1 MTQMTQTTTDNKAT
15 TTNESADVVDFTA
28 LGGSAVHQYQIGDCL
43 GQGGMGIVYRAE
55 DTKLNRPVAL
65 KFPTDAVRKDETQR
79 NLLLREARAASA
91 LNSPNIVSIY
101 EVGEFEGAPFLA
113 MEHVEGTRLSDRI
126 ENGPL
131 GLDETLDIVIQVASA
146 LENAHAAGVIH
157 RDIKSSNLLITEAGV
172 VKVLDFGI
180 AKFMH
185 QDTPTPEAA
194 TSTITVTGNIFGT
207 LSYMSPEQALGK
219 LVDHRSDLFS
229 LGVVFYQTLTGQ
241 LPFAG
246 ENLNE
251 VVDHIVHREPAAV
264 ARFNYEVSQDVEA
277 VLRKLLEKDPNLR
290 YQSARDVQIDLQ
302 RLKRDRSPQPGEGV
316 TDPAQTTQP
325 ASLRSGNPALSRRR
339 AVVLDFRNVT
349 GTAEDDTIGVSLTE
363 TVLADLNSA
372 LGLEVVG
379 REAVSEVRRLGVAI
393 DQAEAGNDTTALE
406 VARRVGAG
414 WLITGAYQQLGDRM
428 RVTAKLIDAHE
439 GTIVQTVKIDGTA
452 EQIFDLQDRIVPEL
466 TSELGDLKE
475 TPKSGEPAGRDELDA
490 MPTHMPGDQ

>member
-1 MTQMTQTTTDNKAT
+1 
-15 TTNESADVVDFTA
+15 
-28 LGGSAVHQYQIGDCL
+28 
-43 GQGGMGIVYRAE
+43 MGIVYRAE
-55 DTKLNRPVAL
+55 DTRLNRPVAL

-79 NLLLREARAASA
+79 NRLLREARAASA

-101 EVGEFEGAPFLA
+101 EVGEFEDAPFIV

-126 ENGPL
+126 DNGPL
-131 GLDETLDIVIQVASA
+131 GLDETLDIVIQVAGA
-146 LENAHAAGVIH
+146 LETAHAAGVIH

-185 QDTPTPEAA
+185 QDTPAPEAA

-219 LVDHRSDLFS
+219 PVDHRSDLFS
-229 LGVVFYQTLTGQ
+229 LGVVFYQALTGQ

-251 VVDHIVHREPAAV
+251 VVDRIVHREPPAV

-302 RLKRDRSPQPGEGV
+302 RLKRDRSPQTGEAVGEAA
-316 TDPAQTTQP
+316 PPTQP
-325 ASLRSGNPALSRRR
+325 ASLRSENFALSRRR

-349 GTAEDDTIGVSLTE
+349 GTAEDDAIGVSLTE
-363 TVLADLNSA
+363 TRA
-372 LGLEVVG
+372 
-379 REAVSEVRRLGVAI
+379 RRSEQRRL
-393 DQAEAGNDTTALE
+393 ALKSL
-406 VARRVGAG
+406 VGKPSRKCAA
-414 WLITGAYQQLGDRM
+414 WASRSTRP
-428 RVTAKLIDAHE
+428 KLA
-439 GTIVQTVKIDGTA
+439 TIRPLSRWRAAWAPDG
-452 EQIFDLQDRIVPEL
+452 
-466 TSELGDLKE
+466 
-475 TPKSGEPAGRDELDA
+475 
-490 MPTHMPGDQ
+490 